1 MCVEVVK
8 SMAANPARS
17 ITGAIVRVLAVSTPS
32 AAHKHWFPSR
42 SEVSTSRTSAI
53 ACALH
58 REGAALEESCYETRI
73 ESAGQKF
80 GVGQRNL
87 MERQNGVDARH
98 SGTGGRLSL

>member
-53 ACALH
+53 ACVLH
-58 REGAALEESCYETRI
+58 REGTALEQSCYESRI
-73 ESAGQKF
+73 ESAGLKF
-80 GVGQRNL
+80 RVGQRSR
-87 MERQNGVDARH
+87 MKGQIGVDTCH
-98 SGTGGRLSL
+98 PG

>member
-42 SEVSTSRTSAI
+42 SDVSTSRTSDI
-53 ACALH
+53 GRALH
-58 REGAALEESCYETRI
+58 CEGAALEQSCHEPCI
-73 ESAGQKF
+73 ESACLKF
-80 GVGQRNL
+80 RVGQRSR
-87 MERQNGVDARH
+87 MKGQIGVDTRH
-98 SGTGGRLSL
+98 PGGGDCLS